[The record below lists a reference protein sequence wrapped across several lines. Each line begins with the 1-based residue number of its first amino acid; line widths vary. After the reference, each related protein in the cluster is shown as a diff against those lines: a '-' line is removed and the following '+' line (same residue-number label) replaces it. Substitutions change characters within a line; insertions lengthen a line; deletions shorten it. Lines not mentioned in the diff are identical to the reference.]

1 MSRRPLSIPGDP
13 RIALALLV
21 SSVPTLLGCEGYVD
35 TGPARGGRMFD
46 GPPAEAAPG
55 PAVFPRLTASQ
66 YTTAIVDVLGPGLPR
81 VALEQDTNPYLF
93 FSIGAASTT
102 LSELGAQQYE
112 EAAHRIA
119 RTVFEDP
126 ARREALVGCAPASAD
141 DACARAFLDRVGTRL
156 FRRPLEAAEVDR
168 WAAVAAELAAGDPW
182 RGLRFAL
189 AGMLQ
194 SPRFLYRVELG
205 EPDPER
211 PGELRYTDLEMASR
225 LSFLLWNAPPDE
237 ALLEA
242 ALAGELRGPEGV
254 REHAIRMVE
263 DPRARRA
270 VHAFFA
276 QYLDLGRLEGLE
288 RERDPELYPAMTET
302 LGRSMRTEIELLVDD
317 LVFRRDADVRE
328 LFRTRR
334 TFVNDEL
341 AALYGVDAPG
351 ASPIAFVPVE
361 LPADG
366 RRAGLLTLGA
376 FLAMNAHPTETSP
389 TLRGKYV
396 RERLLCELVPPPP
409 PEVDTTLAPDPGM
422 PRTLRERLDLHRS
435 EPVCASCHQA
445 IDPPGFL
452 FEGFDSIGAERTLD
466 NGYPVDTTGDLD
478 GVALTEGRELGELLA
493 EDPRVSMCMVRQL
506 YRHATGRLEVRGE
519 SAGLAELERTFA
531 ASGHRFVDLLIELAS
546 SDLYRRALAVDT
558 AADTAADTAEE
569 VTP

>member
-1 MSRRPLSIPGDP
+1 MSRPRPSIPRDL
-13 RIALALLV
+13 RIAPALLV
-21 SSVPTLLGCEGYVD
+21 SCVLISAGCQGYVD
-35 TGPARGGRMFD
+35 PGPARGRGVVV
-46 GPPAEAAPG
+46 GPPGALAPG

-66 YTTAIVDVLGPGLPR
+66 YTTSVIDALGPGLPR

-93 FSIGAASTT
+93 FSIGAASTS

-119 RTVFEDP
+119 RTVLEDP
-126 ARREALVGCAPASAD
+126 ARREALVGCTPASAD
-141 DACARAFLDRVGTRL
+141 DACARAFLERIGTRL
-156 FRRPLEAAEVDR
+156 FRRPLETEEVDR
-168 WAAVAAELAAGDPW
+168 WALVAAELSEGDAW

-211 PGELRYTDLEMASR
+211 PGELRYSDLEMASR
-225 LSFLLWNAPPDE
+225 LSFLLWNSPPDQ

-242 ALAGELRGPEGV
+242 ALAGELGTPEGV
-254 REHAIRMVE
+254 REHATRMIE

-270 VHAFFA
+270 VQAFFA
-276 QYLDLGRLEGLE
+276 QYLDLARLEGLE
-288 RERDPELYPAMTET
+288 GQRDPALYPAMSDT
-302 LGRSMRTEIELLVDD
+302 LARSMRTEIELLVDD

-341 AALYGVDAPG
+341 AALYGVEAEG

-366 RRAGLLTLGA
+366 ARAGVLTLGA

-396 RERLLCELVPPPP
+396 RERVLCELVPPPP

-422 PRTLRERLDLHRS
+422 PRTLRERLELHRS
-435 EPVCASCHQA
+435 EAVCAACHAA

-452 FEGFDSIGAERTLD
+452 FEGFDSIGAERTHD
-466 NGYPVDTTGDLD
+466 NGYPVDTSGELD
-478 GVALTEGRELGELLA
+478 GTPLTRARDLGELIA
-493 EDPRVSMCMVRQL
+493 EDPRVSTCMVRQL
-506 YRHATGRLEVRGE
+506 YRHAAGRLEVRGE
-519 SAGLAELERTFA
+519 EAAILELEQRFA

-546 SDLYRRALAVDT
+546 SDVYRRVRAVDT
-558 AADTAADTAEE
+558 AE